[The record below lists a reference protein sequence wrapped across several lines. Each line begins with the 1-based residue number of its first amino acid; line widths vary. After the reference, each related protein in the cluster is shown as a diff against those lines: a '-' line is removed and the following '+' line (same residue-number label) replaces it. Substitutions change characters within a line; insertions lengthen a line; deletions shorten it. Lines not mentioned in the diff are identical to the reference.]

1 MHANPDLPAPSP
13 EALEVSHRLVER
25 LRRRIESGGGWIDF
39 SDYMKAVLYEPG
51 LGYYSA
57 GAQKF
62 GAAGDFVTAPEISPL
77 FARCIAR
84 AIAPVFERLA
94 GSCVLELGAGTG
106 ALAAELLVALQR
118 LGCLPDEYRV
128 LEPSA
133 DLRERQRET
142 LQTQVPE
149 LAARVRWLDR
159 LPDAGFRG
167 VILANEVLD
176 ALPVSR
182 FRLTQGRAEA
192 LGVGLRGDRFASEPR
207 RVTSQTARLLD
218 ERLPAGLPDHFVS
231 EYCPSLP
238 AWVGQ
243 LAGLLERGLVLFA
256 DYGLPRREY
265 YHPARAS
272 GTLVCH
278 YRHRVHHDPFL
289 WPGCQ
294 DISAW
299 VDFTAVAQAGI
310 DAGLDLAGYTTQ
322 AHFLIANGIETEAAA
337 LAGESDADQIA
348 QASALRQLLLPGEM
362 GEHFKLIAMS
372 RALPPGIVNIGHDLS
387 HRL

>member
-1 MHANPDLPAPSP
+1 MHANPDLPAPP
-13 EALEVSHRLVER
+13 PAALELSRRLVER
-25 LRRRIESGGGWIDF
+25 LRRRIESAGGGIDF
-39 SDYMKAVLYEPG
+39 TDYMNAVLYEPG

-77 FARCIAR
+77 FARCIAH
-84 AIAPVFERLA
+84 AIAPVFERIS
-94 GSCVLELGAGTG
+94 GGCVLELGAGTG
-106 ALAAELLVALQR
+106 ALAAELLAALQR
-118 LGCLPDEYRV
+118 RGQLPEEYRV

-142 LQTQVPE
+142 LQRQVPE
-149 LAARVRWLDR
+149 LAARVRWLDG
-159 LPDAGFRG
+159 LPDGGFRG

-182 FRLTQGRAEA
+182 FRLAGGQIEA
-192 LGVGLRGDRFASEPR
+192 LGVGCDGERFCWR
-207 RVTSQTARLLD
+207 SQPATPELVARLN
-218 ERLPAGLPDHFVS
+218 EWLPGGLPDGFTS

-238 AWVGQ
+238 AWVDQ
-243 LAGLLERGLVLFA
+243 IASLLEQGLLLFA

-278 YRHRVHHDPFL
+278 YRHRVHDDPFL

-337 LAGESDADQIA
+337 LAGDSDMDRIA
-348 QASALRQLLLPGEM
+348 QAGALRQLLLPGQM
-362 GEHFKLIAMS
+362 GEHFKLVAMS
-372 RALPPGIVNIGHDLS
+372 RALPPGILNMGHDLS